1 MRDNRAQTPG
11 RDSDATF
18 CVSSLLMLLPT
29 ARFRPFNRRSAE
41 PTTRRKML
49 RLYPR
54 TLIPKPL
61 YLRSMAPKS
70 PNSPYAAVFID
81 FENVYYFLKNHF
93 HDPPDLN
100 DYVLEMVRRLREDL
114 LDKGLDSLVINAYAD
129 FERLPSA
136 PQGALY
142 LAGVI
147 TRNVLGTDHKN
158 AADMQLCIDALE
170 VHYTRP
176 EIGTFV
182 LVAGD
187 RDYIP
192 LLRHLRRQARQVLVA
207 GFRESVSGDLLQ
219 NIGAQQFIDAR
230 DLLAPER
237 VAELEQRRADRQRQ
251 AEESRRLREQGLS
264 GVLTAAALAARA
276 AAPDAAPEAPAA
288 ADAAPM
294 TGPRLTGAA
303 RPAAP
308 RPTEEAAD
316 FAPVHR
322 LSRDLERRALAFMLE
337 EFQKLEAKQQR
348 RVPELWLGPFMR
360 LLTDELPELPD
371 YERRDLLNKL
381 REAGAIRIEKRE
393 GEPHP
398 FSVIV
403 VNYNHP
409 DVQDLHPGEE

>member
-1 MRDNRAQTPG
+1 M
-11 RDSDATF
+11 S
-18 CVSSLLMLLPT
+18 
-29 ARFRPFNRRSAE
+29 
-41 PTTRRKML
+41 
-49 RLYPR
+49 
-54 TLIPKPL
+54 
-61 YLRSMAPKS
+61 PKS
-70 PNSPYAAVFID
+70 PVSPYAAVFID

-100 DYVLEMVRRLREDL
+100 DIVLDIVRNLREKL
-114 LDKGLDSLVINAYAD
+114 SATGLDSLISYAYAD
-129 FERLPSA
+129 FERLATA

-142 LAGVI
+142 LMGVS

-170 VHYTRP
+170 VMYTRP
-176 EIGTFV
+176 DIGTFV

-192 LLRHLRRQARQVLVA
+192 VLQHLRRQARQVLVA

-219 NIGAQQFIDAR
+219 NIGAAQFIDAR
-230 DLLAPER
+230 DLLTLAR
-237 VAELEQRRADRQRQ
+237 VEQLEKRRLDRQRSI
-251 AEESRRLREQGLS
+251 EESRRLREQGLA
-264 GVLTAAALAARA
+264 GVASAAALAARA
-276 AAPDAAPEAPAA
+276 AAPEATDGTAETPAA
-288 ADAAPM
+288 VPLPRITPVPSATAPR
-294 TGPRLTGAA
+294 PVAAA
-303 RPAAP
+303 RPFLS
-308 RPTEEAAD
+308 RPGDEVPD
-316 FAPVHR
+316 FAPIR
-322 LSRDLERRALAFMLE
+322 SLATETERRTLAFMLL

-381 REAGAIRIEKRE
+381 RDAGTIRIEKRE

-403 VNYNHP
+403 VNYSHP
-409 DVQDLHPGEE
+409 DVQALHPGE

>member
-1 MRDNRAQTPG
+1 MSPKTP
-11 RDSDATF
+11 
-18 CVSSLLMLLPT
+18 V
-29 ARFRPFNRRSAE
+29 
-41 PTTRRKML
+41 
-49 RLYPR
+49 
-54 TLIPKPL
+54 
-61 YLRSMAPKS
+61 
-70 PNSPYAAVFID
+70 SPYAAVFID
-81 FENVYYFLKNHF
+81 FENIYYFLKNHF

-100 DYVLEMVRRLREDL
+100 DYVLDIVRTLREQL
-114 LDKGLDSLVINAYAD
+114 SAKGLDCLISYAYAD
-129 FERLPSA
+129 FERLATA

-142 LAGVI
+142 LMGVS

-170 VHYTRP
+170 VMYTRP
-176 EIGTFV
+176 DIGTFV

-192 LLRHLRRQARQVLVA
+192 VLQHLRRQARQVLVA

-237 VAELEQRRADRQRQ
+237 IEQLEKRRADRLR
-251 AEESRRLREQGLS
+251 AIEESRRLREQGLA
-264 GVLTAAALAARA
+264 GVASAAALAVRA
-276 AAPDAAPEAPAA
+276 AAPATEVAPSTGAISQPLPLTVVPLASASRPAA
-288 ADAAPM
+288 AM
-294 TGPRLTGAA
+294 VGAV
-303 RPAAP
+303 RPAAL
-308 RPTEEAAD
+308 RPAEDVPD
-316 FAPVHR
+316 FAPARH
-322 LSRDLERRALAFMLE
+322 LAKDIERRTLAFMLA

-348 RVPELWLGPFMR
+348 RVTELWLGPFMR

-381 REAGAIRIEKRE
+381 RDAGTIRIEKRE

-409 DVQDLHPGEE
+409 DVQELHPGEE

>member
-1 MRDNRAQTPG
+1 MPVAGCSEHFST
-11 RDSDATF
+11 
-18 CVSSLLMLLPT
+18 VSPALKQNCKP
-29 ARFRPFNRRSAE
+29 RFRLNSRSGK
-41 PTTRRKML
+41 PYLCSMT
-49 RLYPR
+49 
-54 TLIPKPL
+54 PKTP
-61 YLRSMAPKS
+61 A
-70 PNSPYAAVFID
+70 SPYAAVFID

-100 DYVLEMVRRLREDL
+100 DIVLDIVRSLREKL
-114 LDKGLDSLVINAYAD
+114 SATGLDSLISYAYAD
-129 FERLPSA
+129 FERLATA

-142 LAGVI
+142 LMGVS

-170 VHYTRP
+170 VMYTRP
-176 EIGTFV
+176 DIGTFV

-192 LLRHLRRQARQVLVA
+192 VLQHLRRQARQVLVA

-219 NIGAQQFIDAR
+219 NIGAAQFIDAR
-230 DLLAPER
+230 DLLSSAR
-237 VAELEQRRADRQRQ
+237 VEQLEKRRADRQRSI
-251 AEESRRLREQGLS
+251 EESRRLREQGLA
-264 GVLTAAALAARA
+264 GVSTAAAQAARA
-276 AAPDAAPEAPAA
+276 ATPDAASNSAESAA
-288 ADAAPM
+288 TADA
-294 TGPRLTGAA
+294 LAA
-303 RPAAP
+303 VALFQVVSSAAAP
-308 RPTEEAAD
+308 RPVAPARLLLSRPGDEVPD
-316 FAPVHR
+316 FAPVR
-322 LSRDLERRALAFMLE
+322 PLATETERRTLAFMLL

-381 REAGAIRIEKRE
+381 RDAGTIRIEKRE

-403 VNYNHP
+403 MNYS
-409 DVQDLHPGEE
+409 HPGVQALHFGE

>member
-1 MRDNRAQTPG
+1 M
-11 RDSDATF
+11 SLK
-18 CVSSLLMLLPT
+18 SS
-29 ARFRPFNRRSAE
+29 A
-41 PTTRRKML
+41 
-49 RLYPR
+49 
-54 TLIPKPL
+54 
-61 YLRSMAPKS
+61 
-70 PNSPYAAVFID
+70 SPYAAVFID

-100 DYVLEMVRRLREDL
+100 DIVLDIVRTLREQL
-114 LDKGLDSLVINAYAD
+114 SAKGLDSLISYAYAD
-129 FERLPSA
+129 FERLATA

-142 LAGVI
+142 LMGVS

-170 VHYTRP
+170 VMYTRP
-176 EIGTFV
+176 DIGTFV

-192 LLRHLRRQARQVLVA
+192 VLQHLRRQARQVLVA

-219 NIGAQQFIDAR
+219 NIGAAQFIDAR

-237 VAELEQRRADRQRQ
+237 VVQLEKRRTDRQRTIEQ
-251 AEESRRLREQGLS
+251 SRLLREQGLA
-264 GVLTAAALAARA
+264 GVTSAAALAARA
-276 AAPDAAPEAPAA
+276 GASGGGSASDEAEAEGSAPPPKDTAAAPVPLAS
-288 ADAAPM
+288 
-294 TGPRLTGAA
+294 
-303 RPAAP
+303 AP
-308 RPTEEAAD
+308 RPVVPAPARPPASRPAEEVPD
-316 FAPVHR
+316 FAPHR
-322 LSRDLERRALAFMLE
+322 RLATDTERRTLAFMLA

-348 RVPELWLGPFMR
+348 RVTELWLGPFMR

-381 REAGAIRIEKRE
+381 RDAGTIRIEKRE

-403 VNYNHP
+403 VNYSHP
-409 DVQDLHPGEE
+409 DVQALHSGAE